1 VVVGEVENIV
11 DLVFLNEIGGN
22 PYLKQKICVL
32 TLARYVN
39 HLFSASFIRTES
51 KFS

>member
-11 DLVFLNEIGGN
+11 DLVSLSGNGGN
-22 PYLKQKICVL
+22 PYIKKKSVL